1 MAERKGTINP
11 MSLTVDELVSV
22 VRKGGFRDMTS
33 DRLMNDVS
41 VGFVLN
47 DDGTVDVFDYLTWL
61 VGRRLSSPPPR
72 MPPKSGFDMADVSPA
87 TLAGW
92 LTMYNHIGHEVTKS
106 RLASIMSTYRDSV
119 CSKAN
124 ESHFDFT
131 RLLAFCVTHGRMRA
145 KSVSRPGYE
154 AHKAEMARRNRE
166 ASAAGRDIGDI
177 PSVRDADRRES
188 CRMDFRLFC
197 ETYFPEN
204 FRLKWSDDHLKCI
217 SKIERSV
224 LSGGL
229 FALAMPRGS
238 GKALALDTLL
248 PTQSG
253 WTTMGDVQVG
263 DWLFDEQGHP
273 CKVIRK
279 SEVFTDHDCY
289 RVSFSDGETIV
300 CDAGHLWQVEDIY
313 GRRNPYVRDTEWL
326 ASRYKIGRRG
336 HHESRFRIPM
346 QKPLQIQ
353 SSGEL
358 PIAPYALGV
367 WLGDG
372 TCSGS
377 EITLFDKD
385 AEEIAQNILKEPGN
399 ENLTVCD
406 YGQKDH
412 AVLTVLS
419 KSVHRNREKEK
430 TGQARLRKLGL
441 LNNKHIPK
449 EYLRA
454 DCSERLAL
462 LQGMLDTD
470 GSADR
475 NGHVEIVIKY
485 SRLAE
490 DFAELLSSLGI
501 KFGMVLKTVMLD
513 GKEYGP
519 YHRFHFN
526 GYRDQAFFKLN
537 RKLERMRVRP
547 VRRKTKTGFLS
558 HTPCDVRMIV
568 NIEKVPTVPTQCV
581 MVDSPSHLYLAGRKM
596 VPTHNSTLA
605 ETAAVWSMLYGHRE
619 FVCLVGSTETAAL
632 EMLDSIKTE
641 IESNDMLYDDFPE
654 VCFPISKLE
663 GITSRANGQT
673 CHGVRT
679 RITWTANEIVL
690 PSIEGSPSSGIIV
703 RCAGITGRIRGMKFK
718 RSDGRSV
725 RPDLVIVDDPQTR
738 DSARSLSQNRTREQI
753 LSGDILG
760 LAGPGRKIAG
770 IMPCTV
776 IERGDMA
783 DSILDRDKHPEWNGE
798 RCKMLYAM
806 PSHMEL
812 WEEYSVV
819 MAESLRE
826 LGNISRATEFYLAN
840 RERMDEGAVVGWPER
855 HNDDEASALQNA
867 MNLMYRDAFS
877 FASEY
882 QNEPLAESD
891 DSDRMLSAD
900 EIAAKVN
907 GLDRRVVPLDCQ
919 RITMF
924 IDVQKNCLF
933 YTICAFSDDFTGSVI
948 DYGTFPEQN
957 TRRFTLATVTRRLC
971 DVYKASVESQIHSG
985 LSALVRDKASMQFFR
1000 EDGAEMQIGLIAI
1013 DANWG
1018 ISTDI
1023 VYQFCR
1029 QSEFRGRVIPAHGRY
1044 VGASSK
1050 PMTDYKRKPGE
1061 RVGLNWIITNSAS
1074 KRATRHIA
1082 FDTNFWKSFVQERLA
1097 SQIGDAGCLSLYG
1110 TRPYEH
1116 ELYSE
1121 HMTAEFRVKTQGR
1134 GRVVD
1139 EWKLRPDRSDNHW
1152 LDCTVGCLVLASS
1165 MGCSLPENAQ
1175 ESARRVISLKSIDS
1189 RTRETSHGADGGM
1202 ERDANGRK
1210 TDRPRKRISLASIRR
1225 AR

>member
-1 MAERKGTINP
+1 MMAERKGTINP

-22 VRKGGFRDMTS
+22 VRKGGFRDMTP

-92 LTMYNHIGHEVTKS
+92 LTMYNHIGYEVTKS

-119 CSKAN
+119 CSKSN

-177 PSVRDADRRES
+177 PGVVDADRRES

-197 ETYFPEN
+197 ETYFHEN

-238 GKALALDTLL
+238 GKALALDTPL
-248 PTQSG
+248 PTPTG
-253 WTTMGDVQVG
+253 WTTMGNVQVG
-263 DWLFDEQGHP
+263 DWLFDEQGHQ
-273 CKVIRK
+273 CRVIRK

-326 ASRYKIGRRG
+326 SSRYKILKRG

-358 PIAPYALGV
+358 PIAP
-367 WLGDG
+367 
-372 TCSGS
+372 
-377 EITLFDKD
+377 
-385 AEEIAQNILKEPGN
+385 
-399 ENLTVCD
+399 
-406 YGQKDH
+406 
-412 AVLTVLS
+412 
-419 KSVHRNREKEK
+419 
-430 TGQARLRKLGL
+430 
-441 LNNKHIPK
+441 
-449 EYLRA
+449 
-454 DCSERLAL
+454 
-462 LQGMLDTD
+462 
-470 GSADR
+470 
-475 NGHVEIVIKY
+475 
-485 SRLAE
+485 
-490 DFAELLSSLGI
+490 
-501 KFGMVLKTVMLD
+501 
-513 GKEYGP
+513 
-519 YHRFHFN
+519 
-526 GYRDQAFFKLN
+526 
-537 RKLERMRVRP
+537 
-547 VRRKTKTGFLS
+547 
-558 HTPCDVRMIV
+558 CDVRIIV

-619 FVCLVGSTETAAL
+619 FVCLIGATETAAL

-641 IESNDMLYDDFPE
+641 IESNDMLYEDFPE

-690 PSIEGSPSSGIIV
+690 PSIDGSPSSGIIV

-738 DSARSLSQNRTREQI
+738 DSSRSLSQNRTREQI

-933 YTICAFSDDFTGSVI
+933 YTTCAFSDDFTGSVI

-1121 HMTAEFRVKTQGR
+1121 HMTSEFRVKTQGR

-1165 MGCSLPENAQ
+1165 MGCSLPENTQ

-1189 RTRETSHGADGGM
+1189 RTRENSHGTDGTR
-1202 ERDANGRK
+1202 ERDANGRE
-1210 TDRPRKRISLASIRR
+1210 TDRPRRRISLASIRR